1 MTRVENLRKNV
12 INRPEIGLSLDAN
25 ERPVEAAHNI
35 KMINLRYR
43 LNYFIAL
50 DYELIKELYLVIIL

>member
-1 MTRVENLRKNV
+1 MVRVENLRQNV
-12 INRPEIGLSLDAN
+12 INRPEIGLPLDAN

-43 LNYFIAL
+43 LNNFI
-50 DYELIKELYLVIIL
+50 ELLIMEKLTWL